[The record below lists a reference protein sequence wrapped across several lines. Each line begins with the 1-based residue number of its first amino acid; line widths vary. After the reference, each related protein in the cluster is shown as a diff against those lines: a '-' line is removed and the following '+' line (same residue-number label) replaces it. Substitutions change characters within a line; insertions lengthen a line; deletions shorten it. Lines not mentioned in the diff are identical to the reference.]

1 MPSAMLLRVGFPADV
16 EGEDAGRLTASPRR
30 SEMIAAGEAGCGESL
45 TSSRPFQMM
54 MGDATSPL
62 SIGGGRDG
70 DVGVVEDVV
79 AGPITA
85 GPPPG
90 VDSDAD
96 MLNRTKT
103 LARCSRLCVLKEDA
117 SGPSPSYLT

>member
-16 EGEDAGRLTASPRR
+16 EGEEAGRSTASPRR
-30 SEMIAAGEAGCGESL
+30 SEMIAAGEAGCGEPL

-85 GPPPG
+85 ARPPVVAEFTDMNVIETIDALLKLIDQRCPG
-90 VDSDAD
+90 LAGS
-96 MLNRTKT
+96 T
-103 LARCSRLCVLKEDA
+103 LSMV
-117 SGPSPSYLT
+117 